1 MANMT
6 LVPHTFQN
14 RLAGKLGEFWKK
26 ETLNQIEK
34 VKRDLKEGNITIDEN
49 GVAYN
54 CIGRVVMDDLA
65 EVIEYV
71 TPLIDRQAT
80 SLARADADAAF
91 FEEYRKNPP
100 KVTPEMYGEMRNAF
114 GAGTDVVDIISGRV
128 IHL

>member
-6 LVPHTFQN
+6 FVPHTFQN

-26 ETLNQIEK
+26 ETLKQIEN
-34 VKRDLKEGNITIDEN
+34 VKNDLKEGKITIDEN
-49 GVAYN
+49 GVARN

-71 TPLIDRQAT
+71 TPQIDRQAT
-80 SLARADADAAF
+80 SLARAAADASF

-114 GAGTDVVDIISGRV
+114 GAGTDVVDVISGRV

>member
-6 LVPHTFQN
+6 FVPHTFQN

-26 ETLNQIEK
+26 ETLKQIEK
-34 VKRDLKEGNITIDEN
+34 VKTDLKEGNITIDEN

-71 TPLIDRQAT
+71 TPQIDRQAT
-80 SLARADADAAF
+80 SLARASADAAF
-91 FEEYRKNPP
+91 IEEYRKNPP

-114 GAGTDVVDIISGRV
+114 GAGTDVVDVISGRV

>member
-6 LVPHTFQN
+6 LIPHTFQN
-14 RLAGKLGEFWKK
+14 RLSGKLGEFWKK
-26 ETLNQIEK
+26 DTLKRIED
-34 VKRDLKEGNITIDEN
+34 VKKDLKEGNITIDEN

-71 TPLIDRQAT
+71 TPQIDRQAT
-80 SLARADADAAF
+80 AEARAAADASF

-100 KVTPEMYGEMRNAF
+100 KVTPDMYEEMRNAF
-114 GAGTDVVDIISGRV
+114 GAGTDVVDVIGGRV